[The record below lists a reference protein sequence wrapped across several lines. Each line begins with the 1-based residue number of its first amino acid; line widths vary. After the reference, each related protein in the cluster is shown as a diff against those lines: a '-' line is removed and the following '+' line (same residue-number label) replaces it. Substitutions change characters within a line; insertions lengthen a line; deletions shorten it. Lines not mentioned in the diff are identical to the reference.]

1 MLPQKYFPSELSKS
15 FLCYLKNISQ
25 ALKVRLHDATK
36 LIRHATCDKIVC
48 KRAYLCDMRLLH
60 AVAGKMKSS
69 NFLATIA
76 YRNKPVYIV
85 RFWRTSHGRMFTH
98 RVNAPLHLIFC
109 RAGLKI
115 GTGPSTRVARVPSL
129 LRKLILPTARLSVYT
144 CVKAGTANRGG
155 ETDVFGSARHV

>member
-1 MLPQKYFPSELSKS
+1 
-15 FLCYLKNISQ
+15 
-25 ALKVRLHDATK
+25 
-36 LIRHATCDKIVC
+36 
-48 KRAYLCDMRLLH
+48 
-60 AVAGKMKSS
+60 
-69 NFLATIA
+69 
-76 YRNKPVYIV
+76 
-85 RFWRTSHGRMFTH
+85 MFTH